1 MADKTTDDATGADK
15 AAMLR
20 TVRAEAGR
28 LGKDAASLG
37 RSVREFIELRA
48 RRKPIQ
54 TVAVALAIGWLV
66 GKRL

>member
-1 MADKTTDDATGADK
+1 MADKTTEDTTGPDK

-20 TVRAEAGR
+20 TVQEEAGR

-37 RSVREFIELRA
+37 RSVREFVELRA
-48 RRKPIQ
+48 RKRPIQ
-54 TVAVALAIGWLV
+54 TVAFALAIGWLV